1 MSQVASPYGYRY
13 IGAKRRTKED
23 PRFVTGRGRY
33 VADIALP
40 GMKHVALVASPH
52 PSARIVSI
60 RTDAALAKPGVL
72 YVLTGDE
79 FCAYTDSLAI
89 GVDAP
94 KVTRWALARGVVR
107 YAGEW
112 VAAVVADSRALAED
126 AAELVEVEYQPLPF
140 VIDPEA
146 ALAPEAPLVHPAH
159 GSNVIFQRKFVWGPV
174 EEAFAQAEHK
184 IAFRATWGRSS
195 TVPIETFG
203 VAAQWDAGTQIL
215 DIWASIQM
223 PKFPDQ
229 TARAL
234 RLPGNAVRVHYDVD
248 VGGSYGVKRGI
259 KHTVLVG
266 YLAKKLGVPVRL
278 IEDRLEN
285 MRGGDMQGPDRFF
298 DMQVAFEG
306 DGTVRAMKIRAVDDV
321 GAYAGRAP
329 FQLGKPVSAICG
341 PYQIHAVEYEPTSVM
356 TNKTPQEA
364 VRGFG
369 QSPTNFA
376 IERAI
381 DRVARHLGM
390 DRIELRKKNLIRK
403 DQFPYLIP
411 SGSTYDSGDYHTVLD
426 KALAAI
432 DYPALVCAR
441 DDARRSG
448 KLAGIGISTCL
459 EPSGG
464 NSAFEVLFNPKNE
477 TTTWMDSCLVRIDLS
492 GSITGVMNTSSSGQ
506 GHESLVAT
514 VIGEILERD
523 PATIRVARADSL
535 TALPSNSPVGSRM
548 AIMLGGAAAGA
559 AKRIRETLI
568 AIAAHNFECSTADLE
583 YSGGDVSL
591 KGAPGKKFTW
601 DQLVEIAHRK
611 FHQMP
616 PGIEPGLQAKF
627 VWEVPTGGGLPTAD
641 GRIQIYPCYSFEA
654 HVVLVEIDPDTG
666 KPTLGKYVCGHDC
679 GVMIN
684 PDIVHGMTYGGIAHG
699 IGAALYEKFAYT
711 EDGQLAAGTFMDYL
725 IPSAMEVPALSVVDH
740 CTPSPLTTFGQK
752 GSGEAGYLGAPAAIA
767 NAVNDALDPLGAA
780 IDTLPMS
787 HLAIWMAIDG
797 ARRQ

>member
-1 MSQVASPYGYRY
+1 MSHDKSPRGYRY
-13 IGAKRRTKED
+13 IGTKRRTKED
-23 PRFVTGRGRY
+23 PRFVSGRGRY
-33 VADIALP
+33 VADVALP

-52 PSARIVSI
+52 ASARIVSI
-60 RTDAALAKPGVL
+60 DTKAALAAPGVL
-72 YVLTGDE
+72 YVLTGEE
-79 FCAYTDSLAI
+79 FCAATDSLAI

-112 VAAVVADSRALAED
+112 VAAVVADTRALAED
-126 AAELVEVEYQPLPF
+126 AAERVEVEYETLPH
-140 VIDPEA
+140 VIDAEA
-146 ALAPEAPLVHPAH
+146 AMAPGAPLVHPAH
-159 GSNVIFQRKFVWGPV
+159 GANVILHKKFVWGPV
-174 EEAFAQAEHK
+174 EEAFAKAQHQL
-184 IAFRATWGRSS
+184 AFRATWGRSA

-203 VAAQWDAGTQIL
+203 VAAQWNPGTEIL

-223 PKFPDQ
+223 PKYPDQ
-229 TARAL
+229 VAKAL

-259 KHTVLVG
+259 KHTILVG
-266 YLAKKLGVPVRL
+266 YLAKKLGVPLRF

-298 DMQVAFEG
+298 DMQVAFDS
-306 DGTVRAMKIRAVDDV
+306 DGTIRAWKIRAVDDV

-329 FQLGKPVSAICG
+329 FQLGKPITAICG
-341 PYQIHAVEYEPTSVM
+341 PYQIPAVEYDATSVL

-376 IERAI
+376 MERTV
-381 DRVARHLGM
+381 DRVAAFLKM
-390 DRIELRKKNLIRK
+390 DRIALRKKNLIRR
-403 DQFPYLIP
+403 DQFPYTIP
-411 SGSTYDSGDYHTVLD
+411 SGSAYDSGDYHAVLD

-432 DYPALVCAR
+432 DYPVLLAAR
-441 DDARRSG
+441 EAARKAGR
-448 KLAGIGISTCL
+448 LAGIGLSTCL

-464 NSAFEVLFNPKNE
+464 NSAFEVLLNPKNE
-477 TTTWMDSCLVRIDLS
+477 TTTWMDSCLVRIDLA
-492 GSITGVMNTSSSGQ
+492 GSVTGVINTSSSGQ
-506 GHESLVAT
+506 GHESLVST

-523 PATIRVARADSL
+523 PAGVRVVRADSL

-559 AKRIRETLI
+559 ARKIKETLI
-568 AIAAHNFECSTADLE
+568 AIAAHNFECAAEDLE
-583 YSGGDVSL
+583 YRDGDVSL
-591 KGAPGKKFTW
+591 KGAPEKKLGW

-611 FHQMP
+611 FHKMP
-616 PGIEPGLQAKF
+616 PGMEPGLQAKF
-627 VWEVPTGGGLPTAD
+627 VWEVPTGGALPTPE
-641 GRIQIYPCYSFEA
+641 GRVQMYPCYSFEA
-654 HVVLVEIDPDTG
+654 HVVYVEIDPDTG
-666 KPTLGKYVCGHDC
+666 KPRLGKYVCGHDC

-699 IGAALYEKFAYT
+699 IGAALYEKFSYT
-711 EDGQLAAGTFMDYL
+711 EDGQLASGTFMDYL
-725 IPSAMEVPALSVVDH
+725 IPSSMEVPGLEIVDH

-767 NAVNDALDPLGAA
+767 NAINDALAPLGASL
-780 IDTLPMS
+780 DTLPMS
-787 HLAIWMAIDG
+787 HLAIWKAINA
-797 ARRQ
+797 AR